1 MHATLM
7 ALYTAMMMMMKVLTC
22 QRVVVAAA
30 DVAMAT
36 ALSCVELGHGTVLL
50 PKSR

>member
-7 ALYTAMMMMMKVLTC
+7 ALYTAMMMMMMLVLTC

-36 ALSCVELGHGTVLL
+36 AL
-50 PKSR
+50 